1 MIKLNMVTKIYG
13 ENNGKTVA
21 LKDINLEINAGEF
34 ISIMGTSGSGKSTL
48 LNIIGGMDT
57 ITSGKYYFKN
67 SKNSSNPEIKIHEL
81 SSKKLEQFRNNNISF
96 VFQNFALM
104 EKYNIYEN
112 IELPLVGK
120 NIEKK
125 KRKKRTLELAEQL
138 GIRELLNKYPFQ
150 ISGGQQ
156 QRVAI
161 ARALAAEN
169 PIILAD
175 EPTGALDEENTVNLM
190 GLLKEINSN
199 GKTIIVVTHD
209 LKVAKYCNRIITL
222 TDGRIE
228 GENIATI

>member
-1 MIKLNMVTKIYG
+1 
-13 ENNGKTVA
+13 
-21 LKDINLEINAGEF
+21 
-34 ISIMGTSGSGKSTL
+34 
-48 LNIIGGMDT
+48 MD
-57 ITSGKYYFKN
+57 F
-67 SKNSSNPEIKIHEL
+67 
-81 SSKKLEQFRNNNISF
+81 
-96 VFQNFALM
+96 
-104 EKYNIYEN
+104 
-112 IELPLVGK
+112 
-120 NIEKK
+120 
-125 KRKKRTLELAEQL
+125 AEQL
-138 GIRELLNKYPFQ
+138 GNRELLNKYPFQ